1 MAEEGDFKVSA
12 DKYVNKNKCPVIYT
26 FLLLKK
32 CVNIINLIYRV
43 MWVLFIYLYIF
54 EEYKYYILLI
64 LLCSNSLLYIDIIG
78 YNFIYYFYYYNI

>member
-1 MAEEGDFKVSA
+1 MAEEGDIKVSA
-12 DKYVNKNKCPVIYT
+12 DKYVNNNMCTVIYT

-64 LLCSNSLLYIDIIG
+64 LL
-78 YNFIYYFYYYNI
+78 